1 MPVHHGGDLSELS
14 LSKVGSTCSLQ
25 ACSHSLTHSLT
36 LTRTQTDEFG
46 LREPGRLM
54 LTEAQSSRCG
64 GALTAGFSASFA
76 HVSDDRTAAD
86 I

>member
-25 ACSHSLTHSLT
+25 ACSHSLT